1 MPASLNHTDEHL
13 FRRIVEDAEEGI
25 WLINTSGNTHYLN
38 ARMAQIL
45 GGQIDSIIDRPIWD
59 FVYEEDIPSVQK
71 NFEKCRQGKHGTYD
85 FRFRRMNGEEVW
97 TQMCTSPLLDADG
110 TYEGEIAFVSDISWR
125 REAEQRIAETERASR
140 AVFEHSGA
148 VKLIIDPKDG
158 RIVAANPAAC
168 AFYGYDAETFVQLNI
183 NQINTLSPDQVA
195 ARMANTTME
204 ETYYFQ
210 FQHRLKS
217 GEIRDVE
224 VQSSAINQAGRT
236 LLHSIIHDITPQK
249 AAEHWLRITQFSVEQ
264 ARIAVVW
271 VNADGRI
278 NYANQYACELVN
290 CPHEKLINEPIWLFN
305 LGISELN
312 WPKLWESIKTT
323 GSLRQRSEALRI
335 PSTLID
341 IEVHASYLN
350 FEGEE
355 FMVSYTLDI
364 SEQVQAEGML
374 SLQHD
379 ALEAVAA
386 GYNISHLLKLLAQ
399 RVEMLTKDAFCS
411 ILVLEGDQLFTGAA
425 PSLPESYNQA
435 IDGVRIG
442 PTIGSCGTAAYFD
455 RSIEVNDIST
465 DPLWADFKGLA
476 LQHGLAAC
484 WSTPIHASDGRV
496 LGTFALY
503 FREKRGPSDYHRRVL
518 NACTHLAGIAIE
530 HRAAEAR
537 VHTLAFYDSLTGLP
551 NRTLFADRV
560 ELALA
565 RAQRDSTQLALLF
578 IDLDRFKTINDS
590 LGHASGDR
598 LLQAIAKRLEALVR
612 DSDTVCRLGGD
623 EFVLLLPD
631 CDMGGAATI
640 AEKLIVSAAEKVEF
654 DGIVLNPSASVG
666 ISLYPSDGEDYDTL
680 LKNADT
686 AMYRAKEGGRNAYCF
701 YHYEMNQ
708 NASARLKMEAALR
721 VALARNELLLNYQPQ
736 VYIADGQ
743 LHGLEA
749 LVRWRHPQ
757 WGMVSPAEF
766 IPVAEE
772 CGLID
777 EIGTWVLNEAC
788 RQMAEWQRNGI
799 PIPRIA
805 VNLSVRQFRH
815 DNVYKRVVETLDRH
829 MLPPSQLT
837 LEITESLMMQR
848 DDDTLSVLKALNNM
862 GLTLAVDDFG
872 TGYSSLGYLKRF
884 PVNEL
889 KLDQS
894 FVRDLSEDPGDRA
907 LASAVIRIGQSLHLK
922 VVAEGVETAEQLAFL
937 QNEGCD
943 IAQGYHFAK
952 PMTADALEA
961 WVKNRE
967 KHPSH

>member
-1 MPASLNHTDEHL
+1 MPALLNHTDEQL

-25 WLINTSGNTHYLN
+25 WLVDNTSHTRYLN

-45 GGQIDSIIDRPIWD
+45 GGQAEDIMNRPIWD
-59 FVYEEDIPSVQK
+59 FIYDDEIPVVQRHL
-71 NFEKCRQGKHGTYD
+71 ERRRQGKHETYD
-85 FRFRRMNGEEVW
+85 LRFRRLDGEEIW
-97 TQMCTSPLLDADG
+97 TQMCTAPLWDAEDS
-110 TYEGEIAFVSDISWR
+110 YEGEIAFVRDISWR
-125 REAEQRIAETERASR
+125 REAEQRFAESERANQ
-140 AVFEHSGA
+140 AVFEHSGTI
-148 VKLIIDPKDG
+148 KLIIDPKDG
-158 RIVAANPAAC
+158 RIVAANAAAC
-168 AFYGYDAETFVQLNI
+168 AFYGYDAETFSQLNI
-183 NQINTLSPDQVA
+183 NQINTLSPEEIQTQLT
-195 ARMANTTME
+195 RTTEE
-204 ETYYFQ
+204 ETFYFQ
-210 FQHRLKS
+210 FRHRLKS

-224 VQSSAINQAGRT
+224 IQSSAIDQAGRT
-236 LLHSIIHDITPQK
+236 LLHSIVHDITPQK
-249 AAEHWLRITQFSVEQ
+249 SAEHWLRITQYSVEQ

-271 VNADGRI
+271 INAAGKI
-278 NYANQYACELVN
+278 NYANRYACELVN
-290 CPHEKLINEPIWLFN
+290 CPHTQLINEPIWHFN

-312 WPKLWESIKTT
+312 WPNLWESIKTT
-323 GSLRQRSEALRI
+323 GALRQRSEVLRI

-374 SLQHD
+374 NMQHD

-399 RVEMLTKDAFCS
+399 RMEILTKDAFCS
-411 ILVLEGDQLFTGAA
+411 ILLLEGDQLFTGAA

-435 IDGVRIG
+435 INGLRIG

-455 RSIEVNDIST
+455 RSIEVCDIAT
-465 DPLWADFKGLA
+465 DPLWENFKDLA

-503 FREKRGPSDYHRRVL
+503 FREKRGPSDYHRRVVS
-518 NACTHLAGIAIE
+518 ACTHLAGIAIE

-565 RAQRDSTQLALLF
+565 RAQRDATQLALLF

-590 LGHASGDR
+590 LGHAIGDR
-598 LLQAIAKRLEALVR
+598 LLRTIAKRLAVLVR

-623 EFVLLLPD
+623 EFVLLLPE
-631 CDMGGAATI
+631 CDMSGAATI
-640 AEKLIVSAAEKVEF
+640 AEKLIISAAERVEF
-654 DGIVLNPSASVG
+654 DGFVLNPSASIG

-708 NASARLKMEAALR
+708 NASARLKMEAGLR
-721 VALARNELLLNYQPQ
+721 VALARNELLLHYQPQ
-736 VYIADGQ
+736 VYIDGGR

-749 LVRWRHPQ
+749 LVRWHHPQ

-772 CGLID
+772 CGMID
-777 EIGTWVLNEAC
+777 EIGTWVLDEAC
-788 RQMAEWQRNGI
+788 HQMAEWQKQGI
-799 PIPRIA
+799 AIPRIA

-815 DNVYKRVVETLDRH
+815 DNVYQRVVETLDRH
-829 MLPPSQLT
+829 SLKPNHLT

-848 DDDTLSVLKALNNM
+848 DDDTLNVLRALDSM
-862 GLTLAVDDFG
+862 GITLAVDDFG

-884 PVNEL
+884 PVSEL

-894 FVRDLSEDPGDRA
+894 FVRDLSEDQDDRA
-907 LASAVIRIGQSLHLK
+907 LASAVIRIGQSLRLK

-937 QNEGCD
+937 QGEGCD

-952 PMTADALEA
+952 PMSAAALVI
-961 WVKNRE
+961 WVQEWE
-967 KHPSH
+967 KRLP